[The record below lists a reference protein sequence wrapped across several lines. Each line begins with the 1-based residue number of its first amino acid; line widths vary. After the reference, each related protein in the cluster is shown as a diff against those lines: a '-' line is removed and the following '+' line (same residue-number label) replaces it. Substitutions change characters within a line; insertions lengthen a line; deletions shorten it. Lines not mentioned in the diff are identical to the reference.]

1 MFKNILKMDLQA
13 RGNQNQKCLSK
24 GWRAKNKLLYYI
36 VMEQQS
42 VFTDLNLSDARLDNE
57 SREDYKSRLKF
68 NRKVLKL
75 YNKIGREAYK
85 AAFPQGIVKAY
96 AEAEAN
102 AKDELSKLKK
112 SENGKSGPKKT

>member
-1 MFKNILKMDLQA
+1 MIMEEQTVFFDL
-13 RGNQNQKCLSK
+13 
-24 GWRAKNKLLYYI
+24 
-36 VMEQQS
+36 E
-42 VFTDLNLSDARLDNE
+42 LSDARLSNE
-57 SREDYKSRLKF
+57 SREDYKARKKF

-112 SENGKSGPKKT
+112 

>member
-1 MFKNILKMDLQA
+1 MIMEEQTVFFDL
-13 RGNQNQKCLSK
+13 
-24 GWRAKNKLLYYI
+24 
-36 VMEQQS
+36 E
-42 VFTDLNLSDARLDNE
+42 LSDARLSNE
-57 SREDYKSRLKF
+57 SREDYKARKKF

-85 AAFPQGIVKAY
+85 SAFPQGIVKAY

-112 SENGKSGPKKT
+112 